1 MRMKDKEMDTVD
13 LWDDAGPFLYR
24 HMPEGGLAA
33 FFSEERDMLQ
43 INRESDGYWL
53 SNSAAQG
60 ASRYDSVQEAKVAGD
75 VQIAEAEA
83 GLDARLLAEA
93 GLSADDWTV
102 SYEDGPRFEQND
114 GPLWII
120 ANADGMRA
128 RQSWDLM
135 SGDDLLLSDARD
147 MATVVAAM
155 PSGS

>member
-1 MRMKDKEMDTVD
+1 
-13 LWDDAGPFLYR
+13 
-24 HMPEGGLAA
+24 
-33 FFSEERDMLQ
+33 MLQ

-53 SNSAAQG
+53 TNSAAQG